1 MSGEERLVGMLA
13 RELRGRSPEEAAR
26 RLLARGLVAR
36 GACERW
42 LLREEVERRI
52 AAGAGCCEAME
63 AVAVELA
70 CSYGKVRNCYSQ
82 TFKSNHDEIGNSD

>member
-36 GACERW
+36 GACER
-42 LLREEVERRI
+42 RI

-70 CSYGKVRNCYSQ
+70 CSYGKVRNCYYQ
-82 TFKSNHDEIGNSD
+82 TFKRKP

>member
-52 AAGAGCCEAME
+52 AAGGRGRGARLLLWKGTQ
-63 AVAVELA
+63 LLL
-70 CSYGKVRNCYSQ
+70 
-82 TFKSNHDEIGNSD
+82 SNFQK

>member
-1 MSGEERLVGMLA
+1 MSGEERLVAMLA

-52 AAGAGCCEAME
+52 AAGAGCCEAQE
-63 AVAVELA
+63 AGAEEKA
-70 CSYGKVRNCYSQ
+70 RPHGKVRNCYYQ
-82 TFKSNHDEIGNSD
+82 TFKRKP